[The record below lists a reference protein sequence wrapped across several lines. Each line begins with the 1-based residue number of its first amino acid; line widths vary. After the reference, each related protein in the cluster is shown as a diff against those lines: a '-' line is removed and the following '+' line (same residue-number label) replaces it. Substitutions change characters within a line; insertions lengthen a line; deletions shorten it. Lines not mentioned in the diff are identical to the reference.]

1 MRRGPGHPATAAV
14 VLGLLAVLHPA
25 GAVLAADEDR
35 PAERGPRPS
44 YANPSAVIA
53 AELGFARDAQARGQW
68 TAFAASAANDAVM
81 FVPQM
86 VWAQVWLKG
95 RANPPRAVH
104 WQPHAVW
111 SSCDGSLMVSR
122 GAWQGASG
130 RETGWFTTLWQRQG
144 DGSYKWVLDH
154 GDAAATPLPAPD
166 MIAAEVADC
175 PPRPARPAASDAM
188 DKRRKPAKPAK
199 PVAVRDLP
207 PLDPAHR
214 AGAARDGSLR
224 WAVDVAP
231 DGGRRLQ
238 VLWRRDGAE
247 RVLLD
252 QPVAAPAQGGA

>member
-1 MRRGPGHPATAAV
+1 MRRRSGHPARTAVA
-14 VLGLLAVLHPA
+14 LGLLAVLQPA
-25 GAVLAADEDR
+25 APLRAADDDR
-35 PAERGPRPS
+35 PADRAPRPS

-86 VWAQVWLKG
+86 VWAQAWLKG
-95 RANPPRAVH
+95 RANPPRAVQ
-104 WQPHAVW
+104 WQPHEVW
-111 SSCDGSLMVSR
+111 SSCDGSLIVSR

-154 GDAAATPLPAPD
+154 GDAVSTPLPAPE

-175 PPRPARPAASDAM
+175 PPRTARPAGSGDGE
-188 DKRRKPAKPAK
+188 KGRKPAKPAK

-207 PLDPAHR
+207 PLDPVHR
-214 AGAARDGSLR
+214 AGAALDGSLR

-231 DGGRRLQ
+231 DGARRLQ

-252 QPVAAPAQGGA
+252 QPVGAPARGGA